1 MKAIIKNKLTGET
14 IPVTSTTDH
23 PDSSYGQPVWVD
35 SNFDAYCVVGFE
47 QPLFEVVSMS
57 VDDAESLAMMVRHL
71 RAVKGISI
79 RELAEA
85 CEVSKTTIVNV
96 ESGNFSPRLDI
107 LQRILRHLGGCI
119 EIKGG

>member
-1 MKAIIKNKLTGET
+1 MKAILKNKLTGEK

-35 SNFDAYCVVGFE
+35 ANDDSYCVVGFE

-57 VDDAESLAMMVRHL
+57 VDDAESLATMVRHL

-79 RELAEA
+79 RDLATA
-85 CEVSKTTIVNV
+85 TGLSKTTIVNV
-96 ESGNFSPRLDI
+96 ESGAFSPRLDVVSKI
-107 LQRILRHLGGCI
+107 VDALGAKI
-119 EIKGG
+119 NLTI